1 VTDPTSAAPG
11 LGRPK
16 EQRPR
21 ILCVTGRPGG
31 LDPAQV
37 ERLAAA
43 VPEADIATT
52 DPESPLGPDVE
63 ADGIITP
70 ASAPVLRALE
80 TPIPWVHLWG
90 TGVER
95 LPRRVFEGRTVTCS
109 RGASAVPIAEFVLA
123 TMLAFEKRLPESWVD
138 RPPKQWYHAELG
150 GLHSRTLA
158 VFGFG
163 HIGGAVAALA
173 QAFGMSVRASRRH
186 FTSDSG
192 PGVAM
197 FPDARDLVAGAH
209 HVLISA
215 PATDATYHAFNDS
228 VFDAMSQGVHLVNIA
243 RGSLIDQ
250 DALRRALDS
259 GRVARASLD
268 TTDPEPPPAGHW
280 LFTHPSVRLSPHISW
295 SSPAVHAGILEKC
308 IDNVRA
314 LAEGRPLAGIVDPT
328 EGY

>member
-1 VTDPTSAAPG
+1 
-11 LGRPK
+11 
-16 EQRPR
+16 
-21 ILCVTGRPGG
+21 
-31 LDPAQV
+31 V

-43 VPEADIATT
+43 VPEADIAST
-52 DPESPLGPDVE
+52 DPESSLGPDFQ
-63 ADGIITP
+63 ADGMIAP
-70 ASAPVLRALE
+70 ATAPVLRTLE
-80 TPIPWVHLWG
+80 APIPWVHLWG
-90 TGVER
+90 TGVEL
-95 LPRRVFEGRTVTCS
+95 LPKRVFDGRTVTCS

-138 RPPKQWYHAELG
+138 RPPKRWYHAELG
-150 GLHSRTLA
+150 GLHGRTLA

-163 HIGGAVAALA
+163 HIGRAVAALA

-186 FTSDSG
+186 FKPEPG

-197 FPDARDLVAGAH
+197 YADAHELVAGAH
-209 HVLISA
+209 HVVISA

-228 VFDAMSQGVHLVNIA
+228 VFDAVSPGVHLVNIA

-259 GRVARASLD
+259 GRVGRASLD
-268 TTDPEPPPAGHW
+268 TTEPEPPPEGHW
-280 LFTHPSVRLSPHISW
+280 LYTHPSVRLSPHISW

-308 IDNVRA
+308 IENVRA
-314 LAEGRPLAGIVDPT
+314 WTEGRPLAGVVDPT